1 MILLSN
7 IYSVKLL
14 FEHISSPESMPN
26 KTFEET
32 INIVRADKLED
43 VDGLVK
49 QHFKDVTYA
58 NAFGETTTIKLI
70 MILDVFELVDNI
82 EECLEFGE
90 VYSHHIIL
98 DEEVCLERNY
108 GN

>member
-1 MILLSN
+1 MEN

-32 INIVRADKLED
+32 INIVRAAKIED

-49 QHFKDVTYA
+49 EHFKDVTYT
-58 NAFGETTTIKLI
+58 NAFGEITTIKLV
-70 MILDVFELVDNI
+70 MILDIFELVDSL
-82 EECLEFGE
+82 EKSLEFVE

-98 DEEVCLERNY
+98 DDEVFIEKGY
-108 GN
+108 